1 MATIRQKV
9 VAKMNEG
16 QEPDTKPFTWG
27 NTPISLRIFWM
38 RYFREQENAKF
49 ANN

>member
-16 QEPDTKPFTWG
+16 QEPDTKPFTLG
-27 NTPISLRIFWM
+27 SVPISLRIFWM
-38 RYFREQENAKF
+38 RYFREQEKSLNL
-49 ANN
+49 